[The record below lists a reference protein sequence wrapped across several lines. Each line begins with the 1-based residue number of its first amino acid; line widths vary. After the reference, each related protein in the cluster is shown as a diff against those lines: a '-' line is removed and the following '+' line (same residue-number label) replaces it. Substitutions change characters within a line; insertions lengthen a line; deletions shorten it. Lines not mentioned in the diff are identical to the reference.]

1 MLGLVAVAL
10 VAVVEVAPVAAVELV
25 PAVAV
30 ELVPAAALEVAPVA
44 WPEFAFVAVFARV
57 LAAKWW
63 AVQSLV
69 VNRESDVIAALW
81 AVGELS

>member
-1 MLGLVAVAL
+1 MLGLVVVAL
-10 VAVVEVAPVAAVELV
+10 VAAVEVAPVAVAAVV

-30 ELVPAAALEVAPVA
+30 ELVAVAALEVAPVA

-63 AVQSLV
+63 AEQSLV

>member
-10 VAVVEVAPVAAVELV
+10 VAVVEVAPVAVAAAVLEV
-25 PAVAV
+25 VA
-30 ELVPAAALEVAPVA
+30 AAALEVAPVA